1 MSLQW
6 VNIHGSSRYWNAGL
20 WRSFLLKWALWRPLP
35 LTAVHSALGVP
46 PELPGVPC
54 GVWHP
59 AVKPTDFPTGLLGPH
74 RGCTI
79 SVHPIPVTAHSPVAT
94 CHLGACYELNW
105 SESASH
111 SVVSDSLWPPG
122 SSVHGFL
129 QARILEWVAIPFSR
143 GSCQAR
149 DGTWLSHTAGRLCPL
164 SHQGKPPWAE
174 LCPLQNSYAE
184 VITSRTSECDYI
196 WR

>member
-105 SESASH
+105 SEVLVTQSCLTLCDHQALLYTAFSRREYW
-111 SVVSDSLWPPG
+111 SGLPFPSTGDLAKPG
-122 SSVHGFL
+122 MEHGFPTL
-129 QARILEWVAIPFSR
+129 QADSAHWATRGSHHELNCAPFRILMLKS
-143 GSCQAR
+143 
-149 DGTWLSHTAGRLCPL
+149 
-164 SHQGKPPWAE
+164 
-174 LCPLQNSYAE
+174 
-184 VITSRTSECDYI
+184 
-196 WR
+196 